1 MIKIALVGDI
11 GSGKSY
17 ISKLFKAPIFDADK
31 EVSFIYKR
39 NKNCFKKIKKNLP
52 GYFNKFP
59 IKKSELVTSIL
70 DKKDNLKKISKIV
83 HPIVG
88 KKMKEF
94 LRKNKN
100 KKMIVLDIPLFLEN
114 KLNEKNDIIIF
125 VQSKKKDIQKR
136 LIKRKGYNYSL
147 IKKLKKIQLPL
158 EKKKKKSHFVI
169 KNDFSMV
176 SANNSVKNIIQK
188 LLNERSNIRY

>member
-83 HPIVG
+83 HPIVR

-100 KKMIVLDIPLFLEN
+100 KEMIVLDIPLFLEN
-114 KLNEKNDIIIF
+114 KLNKKNDIIIF
-125 VQSKKKDIQKR
+125 IQSPHKKIKKKLSNR
-136 LIKRKGYNYSL
+136 TNYN
-147 IKKLKKIQLPL
+147 KKLIIHFKKIQWPL
-158 EKKKKKSHFVI
+158 HKKRKISNLII
-169 KNDFSMV
+169 KNNFLHQ
-176 SANNSVKNIIQK
+176 SALKNVNNILKK
-188 LLNERSNIRY
+188 LNERSSIRH

>member
-17 ISKLFKAPIFDADK
+17 ISKLFKVPIFDADK

-39 NKNCFKKIKKNLP
+39 KKNCFKKIKKILP
-52 GYFNKFP
+52 GYFNEFP

-70 DKKDNLKKISKIV
+70 DKKDNLKKISKII
-83 HPIVG
+83 HPIVR

-114 KLNEKNDIIIF
+114 KLLN
-125 VQSKKKDIQKR
+125 SKVGI
-136 LIKRKGYNYSL
+136 
-147 IKKLKKIQLPL
+147 
-158 EKKKKKSHFVI
+158 
-169 KNDFSMV
+169 
-176 SANNSVKNIIQK
+176 
-188 LLNERSNIRY
+188 